1 MLISSFICCTVSCWH
16 AYGSPI
22 IMCFVHQVD
31 EDNKASLGSLKS
43 IMEEEEKR
51 RRSRLLNMGRHS
63 QFIGTFTRVKMV

>member
-1 MLISSFICCTVSCWH
+1 MR
-16 AYGSPI
+16 
-22 IMCFVHQVD
+22 FVHQVD